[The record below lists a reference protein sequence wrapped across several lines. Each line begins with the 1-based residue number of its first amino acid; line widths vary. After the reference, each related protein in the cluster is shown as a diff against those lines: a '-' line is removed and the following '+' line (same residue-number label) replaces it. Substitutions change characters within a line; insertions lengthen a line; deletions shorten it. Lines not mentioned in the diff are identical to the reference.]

1 MNNFFS
7 LDVETKNYFKAILYK
22 LSENL
27 LSVKVWFFL
36 LPFIISCGYTYILI
50 KFQFDYILEYSK
62 KIIEDPTKYEFV
74 VALFTNLKEVFT
86 SWLTFNVTLVGTV
99 IVVKEVF
106 EIPKLKLY
114 NLTQSIIN
122 PNTSNEQPFVNNDSS
137 SSD

>member
-7 LDVETKNYFKAILYK
+7 LDIETKNYFKAVLYK

-114 NLTQSIIN
+114 NLTQSLIN
-122 PNTSNEQPFVNNDSS
+122 SNTSNDQPTVNDDSS

>member
-114 NLTQSIIN
+114 NLTQSLIN
-122 PNTSNEQPFVNNDSS
+122 SNTSNEQPSVNDDSS

>member
-7 LDVETKNYFKAILYK
+7 LDVETKNYFKAVLYK

-114 NLTQSIIN
+114 NLTQTANTLNSSTDQPSIN
-122 PNTSNEQPFVNNDSS
+122 DDSS
-137 SSD
+137 STD

>member
-114 NLTQSIIN
+114 NLTQSIMN